1 MQNNSLL
8 ASQIELLKK
17 QIEEQNKKFLQLE
30 MENTELKQNLKSI
43 VVEK

>member
-1 MQNNSLL
+1 VQNNSLL

-17 QIEEQNKKFLQLE
+17 QIEEQNKKFAQLE